1 MYRKRFKIFF
11 GIILVLFLIIFC
23 KLFYVQII
31 EGGKF
36 SGMSD
41 SKRIRTVN
49 INTLRGTIYDR
60 NGSTLAVDKHSF
72 ELTVLYTKLFDAYS
86 CLKQNILPAVSGS
99 KDQKIIRK
107 LCEECHSDNVSWV
120 QKVAE
125 FLEIPYTDIFEKTTK
140 IVERVEKI
148 KHIVESKNERKI
160 RIREELASHS
170 LISNVPW
177 KKVAKF
183 EVEMPNLPGIQIETN
198 PVRWYPQD
206 DLSSHVIGYVGKPDE
221 EEIHNYNFKKRWFD
235 SLEESDKPESEYF
248 AQKAIS
254 MDSLVGKSGIEK
266 TYNSRLMGVPGEK
279 FEEITL
285 DTMKVD
291 KLILERP
298 SIPGNNIFLTIDVRI
313 QSIAEKALGN
323 KRGSVVVMDPWN
335 GEIIAMAAFPRYN
348 LNTLNK
354 DYSAHSKNL
363 LKPFLNRPIQSV
375 LSPGSVFKIITAI
388 AALEENKIDENTQF
402 ACYGTLKVGRSS
414 FRCFSKY
421 GHGLLNVEEAMQY
434 SCNVFFFEAAK
445 LLGGSLLKEWA
456 DKFGLG
462 NFTDIDLTYEKKG
475 NVPTSTSIAQTMILS
490 IGQGEMLVTPIQVT
504 RMIAMIA
511 NGGWYIRPHI
521 LKKVTDYKGDII
533 LNNKHKPSERIDIS
547 EKNLDIIKRSLRRVV
562 TDGTARNT
570 GLNDLRVA
578 GKTGTTQTA
587 REDENH
593 AWFIGYAPFENPKYC
608 FTVVI
613 ERTEGHGAE
622 VAGPIVQNLL
632 TQILE
637 SSRNGG

>member
-1 MYRKRFKIFF
+1 MF
-11 GIILVLFLIIFC
+11 LVIFC

-60 NGSTLAVDKHSF
+60 NGLTLAVDKHSF
-72 ELTVLYTKLFDAYS
+72 ELTVLYTKLFNAYS

-99 KDQKIIRK
+99 KDKKIIRK

-148 KHIVESKNERKI
+148 KHIVESRNERKI
-160 RIREELASHS
+160 RIREEIAPHS

-177 KKVAKF
+177 QKVAKF

-198 PVRWYPQD
+198 PVRWYPQG

-235 SLEESDKPESEYF
+235 GLEESDKPESEYF
-248 AQKAIS
+248 AQMAIS
-254 MDSLVGKSGIEK
+254 MDSLVGKTGIEK
-266 TYNSRLMGVPGEK
+266 TYNSRLMGVPGVK

-298 SIPGNNIFLTIDVRI
+298 SIPGNNIFLTIDGRI

-323 KRGSVVVMDPWN
+323 KRGSIVVMDPWN
-335 GEIIAMAAFPRYN
+335 GEIIAMAVFPRYN

-354 DYSAHSKNL
+354 DYSVLSKNL
-363 LKPFLNRPIQSV
+363 HKPFLNRPIQSV

-402 ACYGTLKVGRSS
+402 ACYGSLKIGKSN
-414 FRCFSKY
+414 FKCFSKY

-445 LLGGSLLKEWA
+445 LLGGSLLKKWA

-475 NVPTSTSIAQTMILS
+475 NVPTSTSIAQTMNLS
-490 IGQGEMLVTPIQVT
+490 IGQGEMLVTPMQVT
-504 RMIAMIA
+504 RMIAMIV

-533 LNNKHKPSERIDIS
+533 LNNKYKPSEKIDIS
-547 EKNLDIIKRSLRRVV
+547 EKNLDIIKRSLRKVV
-562 TDGTARNT
+562 TAGTARNT
-570 GLNDLRVA
+570 GLNELHVA

-632 TQILE
+632 TQIQE